1 MLLIYN
7 YNMFYVYVDWTTEDS
22 PRPFYVG
29 KGNISRTR
37 KLKRNDLHER
47 IAKKYGIKREII
59 FESDEEELCLFKEIE
74 TISLLKT
81 FVNDENYN
89 QIGCNFTIGGEGTTG
104 CKYSEESK
112 RVLSESRKGIQ
123 FTQEHIE
130 RIRNSLKGRKLPEDV
145 KEKMSR
151 SRKGKRP
158 AACDL
163 NVGKKRTDESKAKL
177 SEKAKEREA
186 KKRMERQQRL
196 HPHEEQVTQPS
207 L

>member
-29 KGNISRTR
+29 KGNISRT
-37 KLKRNDLHER
+37 
-47 IAKKYGIKREII
+47 
-59 FESDEEELCLFKEIE
+59 
-74 TISLLKT
+74 
-81 FVNDENYN
+81 
-89 QIGCNFTIGGEGTTG
+89 
-104 CKYSEESK
+104 
-112 RVLSESRKGIQ
+112 
-123 FTQEHIE
+123 
-130 RIRNSLKGRKLPEDV
+130 
-145 KEKMSR
+145 
-151 SRKGKRP
+151 RKGKRP